1 MEFNKTD
8 QAPRD
13 FDDLRNVIVERKDSF
28 PKRLAQAAAFSLTN
42 PDDMAFGT
50 AASIAQSADV
60 QPSTLVRL
68 AHHLGYSGF
77 SDFQTVFRDRL
88 KARTLT
94 YEERLETLDRSS
106 EKNAET
112 LLLHGF
118 LSAASQ
124 SLAKLSSTIDDEKF
138 SKAIS
143 ILAKAETI
151 YLVARRRAYPL
162 TAHIAYAFSTLGIR
176 HQMVASPNGIDTDLV
191 KLAGSRDAAIA
202 ISFSPYA
209 QESVAQAQQFA
220 RQKVPVVA
228 ITDSVFSP
236 LATIAAEWLEVAE
249 TDFAGF
255 RSLAASMA
263 LVMAI
268 PVAIAEKRRVLKKKG

>member
-1 MEFNKTD
+1 MELNDKNP
-8 QAPRD
+8 APRD
-13 FDDLRNVIVERKDSF
+13 FEDLRHVIIERKDSF
-28 PKRLAQAAAFSLTN
+28 PKRLAQAAAFALSN

-50 AASIAQSADV
+50 AASIALSAEI

-77 SDFQTVFRDRL
+77 SDLQSVFRDRL

-106 EKNAET
+106 EVSAES

-124 SLAKLSSTIDDEKF
+124 SLTKLSTGINDEKF
-138 SKAIS
+138 AQAIAT
-143 ILAKAETI
+143 LARADTI

-162 TAHIAYAFSTLGIR
+162 TAHMAYAFSTLGIR
-176 HQMVASPNGIDTDLV
+176 HQMVASPNGIDADII
-191 KLAGSRDAAIA
+191 KLAGPKDAAIA

-209 QESVAQAQQFA
+209 QESVVQAQLLA
-220 RQKVPVVA
+220 RQNVPVIA
-228 ITDSVFSP
+228 ITDTAFSP
-236 LATIAAEWLEVAE
+236 LATLASHWLEVAE
-249 TDFAGF
+249 ADFAGF

-263 LVMAI
+263 LAMAI
-268 PVAIAEKRRVLKKKG
+268 PVAIAEKRRVPKKKG

>member
-1 MEFNKTD
+1 MDLMNRNPT
-8 QAPRD
+8 PRD
-13 FDDLRNVIVERKDSF
+13 FEDLRLVIIERKASF
-28 PKRLAQAAAFSLTN
+28 PKRLAQAAAFALSN

-77 SDFQTVFRDRL
+77 SDLQMVFRDRL

-106 EKNAET
+106 EQNAET

-118 LSAASQ
+118 LNAASQ
-124 SLAKLSSTIDDEKF
+124 SLAKLSTSIDDKKF
-138 SKAIS
+138 SKAIG
-143 ILAKAETI
+143 ILAKSETI

-162 TAHIAYAFSTLGIR
+162 TAHMAYAFSTLGIR
-176 HQMVASPNGIDTDLV
+176 HQMVASPNGIDSDLV
-191 KLAGSRDAAIA
+191 KLAGTKDAAIA

-209 QESVAQAQQFA
+209 QESVAQAQLLA
-220 RQKVPVVA
+220 RQKVPVIA
-228 ITDSVFSP
+228 ITDTAFSP
-236 LATIAAEWLEVAE
+236 LAAIAAEWLEVAE
-249 TDFAGF
+249 ADFAGF

-263 LVMAI
+263 LAMAI
-268 PVAIAEKRRVLKKKG
+268 PVAIAEKRRTPKKMG